1 MARHPAALDEVKTA
15 FRAHLGGYQALC
27 GVTPD
32 LTAFA
37 KAIANGYPL
46 SGIAG
51 RAALMESIGSEGG
64 GAFAGTYNAATF
76 AIAAGL
82 ATFDALRGGAI
93 ERIWDVGRVMRDG
106 LESLIRQR
114 GLPATVVGLGSEW
127 IIYFRAT
134 APRNYREALDGD
146 LDLARRYHQAMMAEG
161 ILEPI
166 FPTGDRRLCVATSEE
181 DVERTLEAAD
191 RVFAAV

>member
-51 RAALMESIGSEGG
+51 RAALMESIGSEGV
-64 GAFAGTYNAATF
+64 GAFGGTYNAAPF

-114 GLPATVVGLGSEW
+114 GLPAAVV
-127 IIYFRAT
+127 
-134 APRNYREALDGD
+134 EAWVGMDHL
-146 LDLARRYHQAMMAEG
+146 
-161 ILEPI
+161 
-166 FPTGDRRLCVATSEE
+166 FPGNC
-181 DVERTLEAAD
+181 AAQLP
-191 RVFAAV
+191 